1 MMMRASFGLLALGLA
16 QCAAFIGR
24 PIQPHTVLL
33 AATLENKPKNSRP
46 SRVKR
51 LEDSVARLE
60 AGESQAT
67 PDEIRTKVAA
77 LAEKTNDA
85 RMKRKMGSLERRI
98 GAVESGAAAPQAAAP
113 PAAPKAAP
121 APPKAKKA
129 APKKPEG
136 KKAAPKKPEAKQPAP
151 KKPAPKKP
159 APKKPAPKK
168 PAPKGARPP
177 GGKPKKKEFA
187 AKTVKAGDVVAGTCV
202 AVRGYGAMI
211 ALDAWSPRSS
221 HLGDGA
227 SPRAALLH
235 ISEISSGRV
244 DDVAAAVPLGS
255 RVEVAVVNVDGA
267 KGGRVSVST
276 KRLEPGYEAIEAS
289 IEAALEAPRSGAE
302 GLLDLA
308 ASLSLDDLDGLV
320 EARAARTRAKKAKKK
335 KVEKKVAADKP
346 AAPTPLSLQS
356 AFSLDKE
363 AKVAQRSEEFELL
376 MRDVIFE
383 AGSLTDVKL
392 LKGRKKKG
400 TFTNPFWAKVFKPKP
415 GAPPPDDEAS
425 L

>member
-1 MMMRASFGLLALGLA
+1 
-16 QCAAFIGR
+16 
-24 PIQPHTVLL
+24 
-33 AATLENKPKNSRP
+33 
-46 SRVKR
+46 
-51 LEDSVARLE
+51 
-60 AGESQAT
+60 
-67 PDEIRTKVAA
+67 
-77 LAEKTNDA
+77 
-85 RMKRKMGSLERRI
+85 MKRKMGSLERRI
-98 GAVESGAAAPQAAAP
+98 GAVESGAAAPQAEAP
-113 PAAPKAAP
+113 PA
-121 APPKAKKA
+121 
-129 APKKPEG
+129 
-136 KKAAPKKPEAKQPAP
+136 
-151 KKPAPKKP
+151 APKKP

-177 GGKPKKKEFA
+177 GGRPKKKEFA

-320 EARAARTRAKKAKKK
+320 EARAARTKAKKAKKK
-335 KVEKKVAADKP
+335 A
-346 AAPTPLSLQS
+346 
-356 AFSLDKE
+356 
-363 AKVAQRSEEFELL
+363 
-376 MRDVIFE
+376 
-383 AGSLTDVKL
+383 
-392 LKGRKKKG
+392 
-400 TFTNPFWAKVFKPKP
+400 
-415 GAPPPDDEAS
+415 
-425 L
+425 

>member
-1 MMMRASFGLLALGLA
+1 MWASFGLLALGLA
-16 QCAAFIGR
+16 QCAAFTGR
-24 PIQPHTVLL
+24 PIHSRQTVLL
-33 AATLENKPKNSRP
+33 AATLEPKKARP

-67 PDEIRTKVAA
+67 ADEIRTKVAE

-98 GAVESGAAAPQAAAP
+98 GAVESGAAAPQAEAP

-121 APPKAKKA
+121 APPKAKKP
-129 APKKPEG
+129 APKKPGG

-159 APKKPAPKK
+159 APK
-168 PAPKGARPP
+168 GARPP
-177 GGKPKKKEFA
+177 GGRPKKKEFA

-227 SPRAALLH
+227 SPRTALLH

-320 EARAARTRAKKAKKK
+320 EARAARTKAKKAKKKKVEK

-415 GAPPPDDEAS
+415 GAPPPDDEAT

>member
-1 MMMRASFGLLALGLA
+1 MWASFGLLALGLA
-16 QCAAFIGR
+16 QCAAFTGR
-24 PIQPHTVLL
+24 PIHSRQTVLL
-33 AATLENKPKNSRP
+33 AATLEPKKARP

-67 PDEIRTKVAA
+67 ADEIRTKVAA

-159 APKKPAPKK
+159 APKKPAPK
-168 PAPKGARPP
+168 GARPP
-177 GGKPKKKEFA
+177 GGRPKKKEFA

-221 HLGDGA
+221 HVGDGA
-227 SPRAALLH
+227 SPRTALLH

-289 IEAALEAPRSGAE
+289 TEAALEAPRSGAE

-320 EARAARTRAKKAKKK
+320 EARAARTKAKKAKKK
-335 KVEKKVAADKP
+335 KVEKKAAADKP

-415 GAPPPDDEAS
+415 GAPPPDDEAT

>member
-1 MMMRASFGLLALGLA
+1 MWASFGLLALGLA
-16 QCAAFIGR
+16 QCAAFTGR
-24 PIQPHTVLL
+24 PIHSRQTVLL
-33 AATLENKPKNSRP
+33 AATLEPKKARP

-67 PDEIRTKVAA
+67 ADEIRTKVAA

-129 APKKPEG
+129 APKPEG
-136 KKAAPKKPEAKQPAP
+136 KKAAPKAAPKKPEAKKPAPKQPAP
-151 KKPAPKKP
+151 KKPAQ
-159 APKKPAPKK
+159 KK

-227 SPRAALLH
+227 SPRTALLH

-320 EARAARTRAKKAKKK
+320 EARAARTKAKKAKKK

>member
-1 MMMRASFGLLALGLA
+1 MWASFGLLALGLA
-16 QCAAFIGR
+16 QCAAFTGR
-24 PIQPHTVLL
+24 PIHSRQTVLL
-33 AATLENKPKNSRP
+33 AATLEPKKARP

-67 PDEIRTKVAA
+67 ADEIRTKVAA

-98 GAVESGAAAPQAAAP
+98 GAVESGAAAPQAEAP

-121 APPKAKKA
+121 APPKAKKP

-136 KKAAPKKPEAKQPAP
+136 KKAAPKKPEA
-151 KKPAPKKP
+151 KKP

-177 GGKPKKKEFA
+177 GGRPKKKEFA

-227 SPRAALLH
+227 SPRTALLH

-320 EARAARTRAKKAKKK
+320 EARAARTKAKKAKKKKVEK

-415 GAPPPDDEAS
+415 GAPPPDDEAT

>member
-1 MMMRASFGLLALGLA
+1 MWASFGLLALGLA
-16 QCAAFIGR
+16 QCAAFTGR
-24 PIQPHTVLL
+24 PIHSRQTVLL
-33 AATLENKPKNSRP
+33 AATLEPKKARP

-67 PDEIRTKVAA
+67 ADEIRTKVAA

-136 KKAAPKKPEAKQPAP
+136 KKAAPKSAPKKPEA
-151 KKPAPKKP
+151 KKPAPKQP

-177 GGKPKKKEFA
+177 GGRPKKKEFA

-227 SPRAALLH
+227 SPRTALLH

-276 KRLEPGYEAIEAS
+276 KRLEPGYEAVEAS

-320 EARAARTRAKKAKKK
+320 EARAARTKAKKAKKK
-335 KVEKKVAADKP
+335 KVEKKAAAEKP

-415 GAPPPDDEAS
+415 GAPPPDDEAT

>member
-1 MMMRASFGLLALGLA
+1 MMRASFGLLALGLA

-67 PDEIRTKVAA
+67 ADEIRTKVAA

-129 APKKPEG
+129 APKKPE
-136 KKAAPKKPEAKQPAP
+136 AKQPAP
-151 KKPAPKKP
+151 KQ
-159 APKKPAPKK
+159 PAPKK

-227 SPRAALLH
+227 SPRTALLH

-255 RVEVAVVNVDGA
+255 CVEVAVVNVDGA

-308 ASLSLDDLDGLV
+308 ASL
-320 EARAARTRAKKAKKK
+320 
-335 KVEKKVAADKP
+335 
-346 AAPTPLSLQS
+346 
-356 AFSLDKE
+356 
-363 AKVAQRSEEFELL
+363 
-376 MRDVIFE
+376 
-383 AGSLTDVKL
+383 
-392 LKGRKKKG
+392 
-400 TFTNPFWAKVFKPKP
+400 
-415 GAPPPDDEAS
+415 
-425 L
+425 

>member
-1 MMMRASFGLLALGLA
+1 MWASFGLLALGLA
-16 QCAAFIGR
+16 QCAAFTGR
-24 PIQPHTVLL
+24 PIHSRQTVLL
-33 AATLENKPKNSRP
+33 AATLEPKKARP

-67 PDEIRTKVAA
+67 ADEIRTKVAA
-77 LAEKTNDA
+77 LAEKTSDT

-151 KKPAPKKP
+151 KQP

-227 SPRAALLH
+227 SPRTALLH

-289 IEAALEAPRSGAE
+289 VEAALEAPRSGAE

-320 EARAARTRAKKAKKK
+320 EARAARTKAKKAKKK

-415 GAPPPDDEAS
+415 GAPPPDDEAT

>member
-1 MMMRASFGLLALGLA
+1 MWASFGLLALGLA
-16 QCAAFIGR
+16 QCAAFTGR
-24 PIQPHTVLL
+24 PIHSRQTVLL
-33 AATLENKPKNSRP
+33 AATLEPKKARP

-67 PDEIRTKVAA
+67 ADEIRTKVAA

-320 EARAARTRAKKAKKK
+320 EARAARTKAKKAKKK

>member
-1 MMMRASFGLLALGLA
+1 MWASFGLLALGLA
-16 QCAAFIGR
+16 QCAAFTGR
-24 PIQPHTVLL
+24 PIHSRQTVLL
-33 AATLENKPKNSRP
+33 AATLEPKKARP

-67 PDEIRTKVAA
+67 ADEIRTKVAE

-98 GAVESGAAAPQAAAP
+98 GAVESGAAAPQAEAP

-136 KKAAPKKPEAKQPAP
+136 KKAAPKKPEAK
-151 KKPAPKKP
+151 
-159 APKKPAPKK
+159 KPAPKK

-177 GGKPKKKEFA
+177 GGRPKKKEFA

-227 SPRAALLH
+227 SPRTALLH

-320 EARAARTRAKKAKKK
+320 EARAARTKAKKAKKKKVEK

-415 GAPPPDDEAS
+415 GAPPPDDEAT

>member
-1 MMMRASFGLLALGLA
+1 MWASFGLLALGLA
-16 QCAAFIGR
+16 QCAAFTGR
-24 PIQPHTVLL
+24 PIHSRQTVLL
-33 AATLENKPKNSRP
+33 AATLEPKKARP

-67 PDEIRTKVAA
+67 ADEIRTKVAA

-159 APKKPAPKK
+159 APKKPAPK
-168 PAPKGARPP
+168 GARPP
-177 GGKPKKKEFA
+177 GGRPKKKEFA

-227 SPRAALLH
+227 SPRTALLH

-276 KRLEPGYEAIEAS
+276 KRLEPGYEAVEAS

-320 EARAARTRAKKAKKK
+320 EARAARTKAKKAKKK
-335 KVEKKVAADKP
+335 KVEKKAAADKP

-415 GAPPPDDEAS
+415 GAPPPDDEAT

>member
-1 MMMRASFGLLALGLA
+1 MWASFGLLALGLA
-16 QCAAFIGR
+16 QCAAFTGR
-24 PIQPHTVLL
+24 PIHSRQTVLL
-33 AATLENKPKNSRP
+33 AATLEPKKARP

-67 PDEIRTKVAA
+67 ADEIRTKVAA

-129 APKKPEG
+129 APKPEG
-136 KKAAPKKPEAKQPAP
+136 KKAAPKAAPKKPEAKKPAPKQPAP
-151 KKPAPKKP
+151 KKPAQ
-159 APKKPAPKK
+159 KK

-177 GGKPKKKEFA
+177 GGRPKKKEFA

-227 SPRAALLH
+227 SPRTALLH

-320 EARAARTRAKKAKKK
+320 EARAARTKAKKAKKK

-415 GAPPPDDEAS
+415 GAPLPDDEAT

>member
-1 MMMRASFGLLALGLA
+1 MWASFGLLALGLA
-16 QCAAFIGR
+16 QCAAFTGR
-24 PIQPHTVLL
+24 PIHSRQTVLL
-33 AATLENKPKNSRP
+33 AATLEPKKARP

-67 PDEIRTKVAA
+67 ADEIRTKVAA

-159 APKKPAPKK
+159 APKKPAPK
-168 PAPKGARPP
+168 GARPP
-177 GGKPKKKEFA
+177 GGRPKKKEFA

-227 SPRAALLH
+227 SPRTALLH

-320 EARAARTRAKKAKKK
+320 EARAARTKAKKAKKK
-335 KVEKKVAADKP
+335 KVEKKAAAEKP

-415 GAPPPDDEAS
+415 GAPPPDDEAT

>member
-1 MMMRASFGLLALGLA
+1 MWASFGLLALGLA
-16 QCAAFIGR
+16 QCAAFTGR
-24 PIQPHTVLL
+24 PIHSRQTVLL
-33 AATLENKPKNSRP
+33 AATLEPKKARP

-67 PDEIRTKVAA
+67 ADEIRTKVAA

-136 KKAAPKKPEAKQPAP
+136 KKAAPKKPEAKQPA
-151 KKPAPKKP
+151 AKKP

-177 GGKPKKKEFA
+177 GGRPKKKEFA

-227 SPRAALLH
+227 SPRTALLH

-320 EARAARTRAKKAKKK
+320 EARAARTKAKKAKKK
-335 KVEKKVAADKP
+335 KVEKKAAADKP

-415 GAPPPDDEAS
+415 GAPPPDDEAT

>member
-1 MMMRASFGLLALGLA
+1 MWASFGLLALGLA
-16 QCAAFIGR
+16 QCAAFTGR
-24 PIQPHTVLL
+24 PIHSRQTVLL
-33 AATLENKPKNSRP
+33 AATLEPKKARP

-67 PDEIRTKVAA
+67 ADEIRTKVAE

-98 GAVESGAAAPQAAAP
+98 GAVESGAAAPQAEAP

-121 APPKAKKA
+121 APPKAKKP

-136 KKAAPKKPEAKQPAP
+136 KKAAPKKPEAK
-151 KKPAPKKP
+151 
-159 APKKPAPKK
+159 KPAPKK

-177 GGKPKKKEFA
+177 GGRPKKKEFA

-227 SPRAALLH
+227 SPRTALLH

-320 EARAARTRAKKAKKK
+320 EARAARTKAKKAKKKKVEK

-415 GAPPPDDEAS
+415 GAPPPDDEAT

>member
-1 MMMRASFGLLALGLA
+1 MWASFGLLALGLA
-16 QCAAFIGR
+16 QCAAFTGR
-24 PIQPHTVLL
+24 PIHSRQTVLL
-33 AATLENKPKNSRP
+33 AATLEPKKARP

-67 PDEIRTKVAA
+67 ADEIRTKVAE

-98 GAVESGAAAPQAAAP
+98 GAVESGAAAPQAEAP

-121 APPKAKKA
+121 APPKAKKP

-136 KKAAPKKPEAKQPAP
+136 KKAAPKKPEAK
-151 KKPAPKKP
+151 
-159 APKKPAPKK
+159 KPAPKK
-168 PAPKGARPP
+168 PAPKGARPQ

-227 SPRAALLH
+227 SPRTALLH

-320 EARAARTRAKKAKKK
+320 EARAARTKAKKAKKKKVEK

-415 GAPPPDDEAS
+415 GAPPPDDEAT

>member
-1 MMMRASFGLLALGLA
+1 MWASFGLLALGLA
-16 QCAAFIGR
+16 QCAAFTGR
-24 PIQPHTVLL
+24 PIHSRQTVLL
-33 AATLENKPKNSRP
+33 AATLEPKKARP

-67 PDEIRTKVAA
+67 ADEIRTKVAA

-136 KKAAPKKPEAKQPAP
+136 KKAAPKKPEAK
-151 KKPAPKKP
+151 KPAPKQP

-177 GGKPKKKEFA
+177 GGRPKKKEFA

-227 SPRAALLH
+227 SPRTALLH

-320 EARAARTRAKKAKKK
+320 EARAARTKAKKAKKK
-335 KVEKKVAADKP
+335 KVEKKAAAEKP

-415 GAPPPDDEAS
+415 GAPPPDDEAT

>member
-1 MMMRASFGLLALGLA
+1 MWASFGLLALGLA
-16 QCAAFIGR
+16 QCAAFTGR
-24 PIQPHTVLL
+24 PIHSRQTVLL
-33 AATLENKPKNSRP
+33 AATLEPKKARP

-67 PDEIRTKVAA
+67 ADEIRTKVAA

-98 GAVESGAAAPQAAAP
+98 GAVESGAAAPQAEAP

-159 APKKPAPKK
+159 APKKPAPK
-168 PAPKGARPP
+168 GARPP
-177 GGKPKKKEFA
+177 GGRPKKKEFA

-227 SPRAALLH
+227 SPRTALLH

-320 EARAARTRAKKAKKK
+320 EARAARTKAKKAKKK
-335 KVEKKVAADKP
+335 KVEKKAAAEKP

-415 GAPPPDDEAS
+415 GAPPPDDEAT

>member
-1 MMMRASFGLLALGLA
+1 MWASFGLLALGLA
-16 QCAAFIGR
+16 QCAAFTGR
-24 PIQPHTVLL
+24 PIHSRQTVLL
-33 AATLENKPKNSRP
+33 AATLEPKKARP

-67 PDEIRTKVAA
+67 ADEIRTKVAA

-98 GAVESGAAAPQAAAP
+98 GAVESGAAAPQAEAP

-121 APPKAKKA
+121 APPKAKKP

-151 KKPAPKKP
+151 KQP

-177 GGKPKKKEFA
+177 GGSPKKKEFA

-227 SPRAALLH
+227 SPRTALLH

-320 EARAARTRAKKAKKK
+320 EARAARTKAKKAKKK

-415 GAPPPDDEAS
+415 GAPPPDDEAT

>member
-1 MMMRASFGLLALGLA
+1 MMRASFGLLALGLA

-67 PDEIRTKVAA
+67 ADEIRTKVAA
-77 LAEKTNDA
+77 LAEKTNDT

-129 APKKPEG
+129 APKKPE
-136 KKAAPKKPEAKQPAP
+136 AKQPAP
-151 KKPAPKKP
+151 KKPAPKQP
-159 APKKPAPKK
+159 APKKPAQKK

-177 GGKPKKKEFA
+177 GGRPKKKDFA

-227 SPRAALLH
+227 SPRTALLH

-320 EARAARTRAKKAKKK
+320 EARAARTQAKKAKKK

-415 GAPPPDDEAS
+415 GAPPPDDEAT

>member
-1 MMMRASFGLLALGLA
+1 MWASFGLLALGLA
-16 QCAAFIGR
+16 QCAAFTGR
-24 PIQPHTVLL
+24 PIHSRQTVLL
-33 AATLENKPKNSRP
+33 AATLEPKKARP

-67 PDEIRTKVAA
+67 ADEIRTKVAA

-159 APKKPAPKK
+159 APKKPAPK
-168 PAPKGARPP
+168 GARPP
-177 GGKPKKKEFA
+177 GGRPKKKEFA

-320 EARAARTRAKKAKKK
+320 EARAARTKAKKAKKK
-335 KVEKKVAADKP
+335 KVEKKAAAEKP

-415 GAPPPDDEAS
+415 GAPPPDDEAT

>member
-1 MMMRASFGLLALGLA
+1 MWASFGLLALGLA
-16 QCAAFIGR
+16 QCAAFTGR
-24 PIQPHTVLL
+24 PIHSRQTVLL
-33 AATLENKPKNSRP
+33 AATLEPKKARP

-67 PDEIRTKVAA
+67 ADEIRTKVAA

-98 GAVESGAAAPQAAAP
+98 GAVESGAAAPQAEAP

-159 APKKPAPKK
+159 APKKPAPK
-168 PAPKGARPP
+168 GARPP
-177 GGKPKKKEFA
+177 GGRPKKKEFA

-221 HLGDGA
+221 HVGDGA
-227 SPRAALLH
+227 SPRTALLH

-320 EARAARTRAKKAKKK
+320 EARAARTKAKKAKKK
-335 KVEKKVAADKP
+335 KVEKKAAAEKP

-415 GAPPPDDEAS
+415 GAPPPDDEAT

>member
-1 MMMRASFGLLALGLA
+1 MWASFGLLALGLA
-16 QCAAFIGR
+16 QCAAFTGR
-24 PIQPHTVLL
+24 PIHSRQTVLL
-33 AATLENKPKNSRP
+33 AATLEPKKARP

-67 PDEIRTKVAA
+67 ADEIRTKVAA

-151 KKPAPKKP
+151 KQP

-177 GGKPKKKEFA
+177 GGRPKKKEFA

-227 SPRAALLH
+227 SPRTALLH

-320 EARAARTRAKKAKKK
+320 EARAARTKAKKAKKK

-415 GAPPPDDEAS
+415 GAPPPDDEAT

>member
-1 MMMRASFGLLALGLA
+1 MWASFGLLALGLA
-16 QCAAFIGR
+16 QCAAFTGR
-24 PIQPHTVLL
+24 PIHSRQTVLL
-33 AATLENKPKNSRP
+33 AATLEPKKARP

-67 PDEIRTKVAA
+67 ADEIRTKVAA

-151 KKPAPKKP
+151 KQP

-177 GGKPKKKEFA
+177 GGRPKKKEFA

-227 SPRAALLH
+227 SPRTALLH

-289 IEAALEAPRSGAE
+289 TEAALEAPRSGAE

-320 EARAARTRAKKAKKK
+320 EARAARTKAKKAKKK

-415 GAPPPDDEAS
+415 GAPPPDDEAT